1 MDILRWLA
9 RSAARPRW
17 RSADRTTDIEKQ
29 RRLAAKALS
38 TRLSPHL
45 MRDIGLDDG

>member
-9 RSAARPRW
+9 RSAARLR
-17 RSADRTTDIEKQ
+17 RLMAGRTTDNRQ
-29 RRLAAKALS
+29 DRMLAARDLR

-45 MRDIGLDDG
+45 MRDIGMDDG